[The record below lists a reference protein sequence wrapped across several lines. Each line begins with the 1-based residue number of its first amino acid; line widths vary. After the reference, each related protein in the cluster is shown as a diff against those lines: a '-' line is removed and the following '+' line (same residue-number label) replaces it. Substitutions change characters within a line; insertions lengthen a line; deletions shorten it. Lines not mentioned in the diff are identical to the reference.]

1 MSDPLTAVVA
11 ALLALVGFQNIAPRD
26 VVNGEVVSAFP
37 DAASPG
43 EVVGNV
49 LLVTDAS
56 WAGVLSRL
64 EDPALQP
71 GVLVGG
77 RLDPEAP
84 GDVDNFVRFARLDDG
99 DPDRL
104 RGCREG
110 QCRLKVT
117 APLLSAQRALPERA
131 TDLERLQVHLRALS
145 GLAACAR
152 EPACEVILVDR
163 NAAVHLGPVARRL
176 LDQPSLSRSL
186 VSRVEAPGFP
196 RIEWRTE
203 GYWKR
208 EVLSLGRVQLIEGR
222 LGTHRAL
229 LHRREMVFATHYF
242 EGARVETLFVEVTGR
257 LVVAQSNIFQTD
269 KTSGFTGIERA
280 LIRLLGRRRFESQAR
295 EWRTTP
301 GAKP

>member
-1 MSDPLTAVVA
+1 MPDPLTAVVA
-11 ALLALVGFQNIAPRD
+11 AALALLGFQDIPPREIVDGEIA
-26 VVNGEVVSAFP
+26 SAFP
-37 DAASPG
+37 DALSPG

-64 EDPALQP
+64 QEPGRQP

-84 GDVDNFVRFARLDDG
+84 DDKDNFMRFARLDDG

-117 APLLSAQRALPERA
+117 ASLLSAQRALPERA
-131 TDLERLQVHLRALS
+131 TDLERLQVHRRALY

-152 EPACEVILVDR
+152 EPACEVTLVDR
-163 NAAVHLGPVARRL
+163 KAPVHLGPVARGI
-176 LDQPSLSRSL
+176 LDRPSLSRSL
-186 VSRVEAPGFP
+186 VGSVEAPGFP

-208 EVLSLGRVQLIEGR
+208 EVLSLGRVGLIEGR
-222 LGTHRAL
+222 FGTHRAL

-242 EGARVETLFVEVTGR
+242 EGARVETLFVEVGGR

-269 KTSGFTGIERA
+269 KTSGFSGIERA
-280 LIRLLGRRRFESQAR
+280 LIRMLGRRRFESQAR
-295 EWRTTP
+295 DWRQTP